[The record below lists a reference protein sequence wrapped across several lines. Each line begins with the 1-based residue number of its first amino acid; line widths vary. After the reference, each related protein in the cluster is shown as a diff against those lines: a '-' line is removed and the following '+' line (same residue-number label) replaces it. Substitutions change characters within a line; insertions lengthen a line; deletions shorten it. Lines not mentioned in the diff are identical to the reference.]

1 MAFTLLLAVA
11 LGAQAEPPAETRPPA
26 ARTVYFAVDA
36 AVLDSQAREILD
48 GVAQWLHVNPTIQIV
63 IEGHA
68 DARGTSAHNRA
79 LAARRAE
86 AVRDW
91 LAHRGILASRLSTI
105 SFGEDRPALY
115 DYGESVWMM
124 NRRVEIRAR

>member
-26 ARTVYFAVDA
+26 ARTVYFAVNAAGLDA
-36 AVLDSQAREILD
+36 PARQVLD
-48 GVAQWLHVNPTIQIV
+48 GVAQWLHVNPAIQIV

-68 DARGTSAHNRA
+68 DARGTPAHNLA

-91 LAHRGILASRLSTI
+91 LVHRGIRPAGSARPASARTAPLSTMRASRC
-105 SFGEDRPALY
+105 G
-115 DYGESVWMM
+115 
-124 NRRVEIRAR
+124 